1 MYTYNFHMLCV
12 FFLLTL
18 FSFSTAEELEKLI
31 NYALENSPRLKVYE
45 HTKRALKSKEEYSKS
60 LPNPSLTFGL
70 NNLPLN
76 RPYPSKYE
84 PMSSMSFGI
93 GQMYVLPVKRER
105 EAKVVRS
112 EISLLEAQENQARKE
127 LIRDIK
133 LAYIDWY
140 YTMKSIDLYA
150 KAKEELLAL
159 EKLAEA
165 NYKLGRANLSDL
177 LSLKAEL
184 IRFDREIKDR
194 EAKVRLLKEEL
205 DYLVGDSFKLKGE
218 EPKVEKID
226 IKALSEEAFPSLR
239 VLEKER
245 EKLKKEVERRQVE
258 YLPDF
263 ELMAEYM
270 IRPELD
276 NMFSLRLSFGLP
288 IRKSK
293 REDLMVLEKLE
304 EVKAKEREFENLRL
318 LVRKEINSL
327 RVEEERLKTLKELT
341 ERLIREKEA
350 ELKALELAY
359 RYTKADFRDLLRL
372 YRELW
377 ELRTNLLELEGELK
391 KVYIRAEV
399 FL

>member
-1 MYTYNFHMLCV
+1 
-12 FFLLTL
+12 
-18 FSFSTAEELEKLI
+18 
-31 NYALENSPRLKVYE
+31 
-45 HTKRALKSKEEYSKS
+45 
-60 LPNPSLTFGL
+60 
-70 NNLPLN
+70 
-76 RPYPSKYE
+76 
-84 PMSSMSFGI
+84 
-93 GQMYVLPVKRER
+93 MYVLPVKRER

-140 YTMKSIDLYA
+140 YTMKSIELYA

-159 EKLAEA
+159 EKLTEA